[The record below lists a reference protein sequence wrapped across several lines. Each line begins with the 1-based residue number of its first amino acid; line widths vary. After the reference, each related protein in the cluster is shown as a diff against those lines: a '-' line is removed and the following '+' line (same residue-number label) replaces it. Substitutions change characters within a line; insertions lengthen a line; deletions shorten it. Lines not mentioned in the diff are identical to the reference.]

1 MSLCFPRK
9 YINTAPSTLTVTLW
23 PFQLYRV
30 TASSVVQVPH
40 RFGARLAMDSDGEN
54 DELLERLPWGVWR
67 CCDEAAPIYG
77 KEHDRTPNTTASGP
91 HTQPAQGLLR
101 ARLGVQRVATQA
113 LRPSGLPL
121 GPRALAKLGEE
132 ERLRR
137 CAWCGHAPNV
147 ANLTACCG
155 HPGTIRSPSSSRPCS
170 THGQSAVWAQCPS
183 LTPVP
188 PQGTRLHMAALGG
201 SV

>member
-1 MSLCFPRK
+1 
-9 YINTAPSTLTVTLW
+9 
-23 PFQLYRV
+23 
-30 TASSVVQVPH
+30 
-40 RFGARLAMDSDGEN
+40 MDSDGEN

-137 CAWCGHAPNV
+137 CAWWPRTHASPTSLRAVAIQVRYALRAQAGPAAHMVKVQSGHSAPV
-147 ANLTACCG
+147 
-155 HPGTIRSPSSSRPCS
+155 
-170 THGQSAVWAQCPS
+170 
-183 LTPVP
+183 
-188 PQGTRLHMAALGG
+188 
-201 SV
+201 

>member
-1 MSLCFPRK
+1 M
-9 YINTAPSTLTVTLW
+9 TVTLW

-137 CAWCGHAPNV
+137 CAWWPRTNYHAP
-147 ANLTACCG
+147 NLTACCG